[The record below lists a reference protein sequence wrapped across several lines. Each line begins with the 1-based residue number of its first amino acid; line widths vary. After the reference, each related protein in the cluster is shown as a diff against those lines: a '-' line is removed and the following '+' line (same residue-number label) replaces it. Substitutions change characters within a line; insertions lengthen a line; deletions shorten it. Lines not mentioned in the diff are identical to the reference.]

1 MSHESV
7 QRWLPDIAMMQT
19 NPTLFYNVLPNVISS
34 LAKEIY
40 GSYNARTCSWLFS
53 ALSPY
58 NSQLWIHF
66 RNLQEFRYAPNFD
79 AFLQEFSECIHQ
91 CCRLTIDARGIRQ
104 LQCLYVAGLLEVRL
118 SDGSAIDVDLWNFA
132 IGIGYFL
139 LSSLSAGFLD
149 LHALIIGIIERWW
162 DGLINSFTKIDVL
175 FSVAVQLCSA
185 VLLHWNSDDPI
196 VMKAVRKFMSTVM
209 YHYDCGE
216 QLRSWLLDHLINE
229 TILCG
234 PTAQHGCVVLSK
246 GAIHCLPALIE
257 SIGSVEMYTRSPY
270 LTTSLMLSLGH
281 NYTAATAGDV
291 IARLLSSFCQAE
303 ALESHNAVLFRC
315 LTEPIIQYVL
325 FDQLDCTVTQ
335 ESVGSSET
343 AVDVIRLNRRVNF
356 AQHCL
361 RKEFLAV
368 RLTQLG
374 ADQSI
379 IAHCSPFFH
388 SGISLLDLLFRAL
401 GACLQSE
408 LTPFAMKQH
417 QLFMWLH
424 LFALHNDKVSLLNN
438 ESNLSPFLV
447 GLHHSDDQLRAV
459 ALTGLS
465 NLACQVLNHL
475 DRLRLPSKM
484 DRNCPLADPSQYID
498 LFLSG
503 IALLCGSTVPA
514 ARKRSVST
522 FADLIRAVRNACT
535 SVDSSV
541 LEDLN
546 HLLPKPSSSSSLCES
561 RLQHWATAPA
571 DQHSQIVSDRTTLA
585 LFWLAKLV
593 DFNAQLWGTTST
605 ESSVYCR
612 LAFWPGMTY
621 QRAYVTLELMFTS
634 VGLLNLRENGA
645 DTMKQWRT
653 SYTTSSIRNLQML
666 VEKLSSMYKWSYC
679 APGTLYHLL
688 CSLTLL
694 NVDLQA
700 QLLKMVNHNW
710 PDVVAVLSREQC
722 DSLIEMSLEWC
733 DSCSTQVYTA
743 GGNLLSFCCTAGLY
757 VHSEL
762 SPPLAVRIRQKLD
775 SLSTLDTTASAKNG
789 NLLLR
794 IAQQQPALGY
804 LIAISLLLTKSFLV
818 TNENAHVD
826 DVRSL
831 LRSVKLAQF
840 CIQLCNRCLV
850 VMGCEPWSSSDT
862 ELGASVQ
869 VLRGAAS
876 FREMGQSVLRAAM
889 GRHSKPQKSD
899 CTQDNIDP
907 SLTPDEGDL
916 EIIEITPEYQH
927 ILSWSWNTLRFSA
940 DILTR
945 WAVVH
950 TELEES
956 ISNNRI
962 RAQCFRIGYLLLHI
976 LLHCRH
982 RGTVEAVSA
991 SLQYYLTV
999 SYRSNLLVMCE
1010 DVLSI
1015 CWDVLCRV
1023 EFSVTRRAAGLWPAV
1038 RAALVAERMQK
1049 PRLQPSLLIGWIQ
1062 NLILLAG
1069 PPKFCRSSAAASLFG
1084 RELTDPP
1091 QALALHLLRGIFSDA
1106 CLQAHQLSICVPGH
1120 PTANSVVLALR
1131 LAVLPGFDFPSWTV
1145 SNAALQLH
1153 AVLVLRL
1160 TGTDCGRPK
1169 ISTSEVFD
1177 TYVGLRD
1184 MFLDTLER
1192 ACRDHEGLTSTTK
1205 LMPIL
1210 TVLARLDPGEHENST
1225 DARMRELLSYFLLN
1239 HRNYSVRQLAALAFL
1254 AFVRTTISSPMSE
1267 LTQSNAVASLCNGLN
1282 EVSRVGPI
1290 RLLRLDSNVV
1300 GRSMET
1306 TVTSR
1311 FSVNAVHGQLCLL
1324 RAWFRQPTT
1333 ASVLELKRNLFDWK
1347 VALIFLNGILIGP
1360 KHFGPEALL
1369 LVPQFCDVMFT
1380 VLNST
1385 TKLSSDIQDGF
1396 TTLCYRLQS
1405 REFFRLSDTRFHSK
1419 SLLMFRR
1426 LMDRI
1431 LGRSFPMSC
1440 SFSADPF
1447 DPGCLSRF
1455 LSVAED
1461 EDVNTFLPSVIDFWH
1476 RAGPG
1481 LAYSHPSLCWRITQ
1495 LCSIAVVHR
1504 EKCSIVPLLSL
1515 PLSRALFDVQVAIG
1529 SRDLVHHA
1537 QALLCATIALD
1548 NSPIGMLPE
1557 WWVNG
1562 FSNCL
1567 QPTAPEPARLVAAQ
1581 IPSLWIAT
1589 FMEPVSSRCLHSGAE
1604 ATAFRSIKRII
1615 DAKSRCLILFLQ
1627 TILFALFDECSTVRT
1642 RISSA
1647 VISIDG
1653 PLPAN
1658 VPGCPSGAHL
1668 IAATH
1673 LLDHIVPTWLVTP
1686 RTRCKWF
1693 RSTYFKLMQRLN
1705 EQSVENLLMKQRSV
1719 LYEREVDNDFCE
1731 PRLLLELIAKQLNNE
1746 VVNPCSLTEW
1756 EWMYFCSG
1764 LQEMCHKD
1772 LLNQCSKGKDLFTVW
1787 KKQSIKNFV
1796 SSFHA
1801 VSPARFA
1808 STVGFDLLHN
1818 IRETLL
1824 NFSIS
1829 PE

>member
-1 MSHESV
+1 MDLLQREHQLCPARPARHNHEGK
-7 QRWLPDIAMMQT
+7 RP
-19 NPTLFYNVLPNVISS
+19 
-34 LAKEIY
+34 
-40 GSYNARTCSWLFS
+40 
-53 ALSPY
+53 
-58 NSQLWIHF
+58 
-66 RNLQEFRYAPNFD
+66 
-79 AFLQEFSECIHQ
+79 
-91 CCRLTIDARGIRQ
+91 LTI
-104 LQCLYVAGLLEVRL
+104 
-118 SDGSAIDVDLWNFA
+118 
-132 IGIGYFL
+132 
-139 LSSLSAGFLD
+139 
-149 LHALIIGIIERWW
+149 
-162 DGLINSFTKIDVL
+162 L
-175 FSVAVQLCSA
+175 FPVAVELCSA

-196 VMKAVRKFMSTVM
+196 VMKAVRKFLSTVM
-209 YHYDCGE
+209 HHYDCGE
-216 QLRSWLLDHLINE
+216 QFRSWLLDHLINE

-234 PTAQHGCVVLSK
+234 PTAQLGCVVLSK

-257 SIGSVEMYTRSPY
+257 SIGPVEVYTRSPY
-270 LTTSLMLSLGH
+270 LTTSLMLSLAH

-291 IARLLSSFCQAE
+291 IARLLSSFCQTE
-303 ALESHNAVLFRC
+303 TLESHNVALFRC
-315 LTEPIIQYVL
+315 LIEPIIQYVL
-325 FDQLDCTVTQ
+325 FDRLDCTVTQ

-361 RKEFLAV
+361 RKQFLAV

-374 ADQSI
+374 GDQSI
-379 IAHCSPFFH
+379 HAHCSPYFH
-388 SGISLLDLLFRAL
+388 SGVSLLDLLFRTL

-408 LTPFAMKQH
+408 LTLSVTKQH

-438 ESNLSPFLV
+438 EFNLSPLLV
-447 GLHHSDDQLRAV
+447 GLHHADDQLRAV

-475 DRLRLPSKM
+475 DRLRLPSKR
-484 DRNCPLADPSQYID
+484 DHNCPLADPSQYID

-514 ARKRSVST
+514 ARKRSVSA
-522 FADLIRAVRNACT
+522 FADVMRAVRNACT

-541 LEDLN
+541 LDDLN

-561 RLQHWATAPA
+561 RLQHWVTASA
-571 DQHSQIVSDRTTLA
+571 EQHSQIVGDRTTLA
-585 LFWLAKLV
+585 LCWLAKLV

-605 ESSVYCR
+605 ESSAYCR

-634 VGLLNLRENGA
+634 VGLLNLRHNAA

-653 SYTTSSIRNLQML
+653 SYTSSSIRNLQML
-666 VEKLSSMYKWSYC
+666 IEKLSYMYKWSYC

-700 QLLKMVNHNW
+700 QLLKMVSHNW
-710 PDVVAVLSREQC
+710 PDIVAVLSREQC
-722 DSLIEMSLEWC
+722 DSLIQMSLEWC
-733 DSCSTQVYTA
+733 DSCNTQVYTA

-757 VHSEL
+757 IHSEL
-762 SPPLAVRIRQKLD
+762 SPPLAERIRQKLD
-775 SLSTLDTTASAKNG
+775 SLSTVDKTTSAENG

-818 TNENAHVD
+818 TNENTAVD

-831 LRSVKLAQF
+831 LRSAELAQF

-850 VMGCEPWSSSDT
+850 VMGCEPWSSSNT
-862 ELGASVQ
+862 ELGESVQ

-876 FREMGQSVLRAAM
+876 FREMGQSILRAAM
-889 GRHSKPQKSD
+889 GGHSEPRKTDS
-899 CTQDNIDP
+899 THDNIDP
-907 SLTPDEGDL
+907 CLKPDEGDL

-940 DILTR
+940 DVLAR

-950 TELEES
+950 TELEIS
-956 ISNNRI
+956 IPNNRI

-999 SYRSNLLVMCE
+999 SYRSNSLILCE

-1038 RAALVAERMQK
+1038 RAALVAERIQK
-1049 PRLQPSLLIGWIQ
+1049 PRLQPLLLIEWIQ
-1062 NLILLAG
+1062 NLITLAE
-1069 PPKFCRSSAAASLFG
+1069 PPKSCRSSAAASLFG

-1106 CLQAHQLSICVPGH
+1106 CLQAHQLSVCVSGH
-1120 PTANSVVLALR
+1120 PTANTVVLALR

-1160 TGTDCGRPK
+1160 TGTDCGRPR

-1192 ACRDHEGLTSTTK
+1192 ARRDHEGLTSTTK

-1210 TVLARLDPGEHENST
+1210 TVLARLDPGEHESSI

-1239 HRNYSVRQLAALAFL
+1239 HQNYSVRQLAALAFL
-1254 AFVRTTISSPMSE
+1254 AFVRTKISSPVSE
-1267 LTQSNAVASLCNGLN
+1267 LTQCNAVASLCTGLN

-1290 RLLRLDSNVV
+1290 RLLRLDSNLV
-1300 GRSMET
+1300 GRSVVT

-1311 FSVNAVHGQLCLL
+1311 LSMNAVHGQLCLL

-1333 ASVLELKRNLFDWK
+1333 AYLLELKRNHFDWI
-1347 VALIFLNGILIGP
+1347 VALIFLDGILVGR
-1360 KHFGPEALL
+1360 KQYGPEALL
-1369 LVPQFCDVMFT
+1369 LVPLFCDVMST

-1385 TKLSSDIQDGF
+1385 SKLSSHIQEGF
-1396 TTLCYRLQS
+1396 KILCYRLLS
-1405 REFFRLSDTRFHSK
+1405 RDFFCLSDIRFHSK

-1431 LGRSFPMSC
+1431 LGRSFPL
-1440 SFSADPF
+1440 SFSFNAGPF
-1447 DPGCLSRF
+1447 DPGRLNRF

-1461 EDVNTFLPSVIDFWH
+1461 EDVNTFLPSVIGFWH
-1476 RAGPG
+1476 RAGPE

-1495 LCSIAVVHR
+1495 LCSFAVVHR
-1504 EKCSIVPLLSL
+1504 ERCSVVPMLSL
-1515 PLSRALFDVQVAIG
+1515 PLLRALFDVKVAIG

-1548 NSPIGMLPE
+1548 SSAIGMLPE

-1562 FSNCL
+1562 FSTCL
-1567 QPTAPEPARLVAAQ
+1567 LPTASEPARLVAAQ
-1581 IPSLWIAT
+1581 IPTVWIAT
-1589 FMEPVSSRCLHSGAE
+1589 FLEPVSSRCLRSGAE
-1604 ATAFRSIKRII
+1604 ATAFKSVKRII

-1627 TILFALFDECSTVRT
+1627 TILFALFDECPTVRT

-1647 VISIDG
+1647 VLSIDG
-1653 PLPAN
+1653 PVPAN
-1658 VPGCPSGAHL
+1658 VPGCLSAAHL

-1693 RSTYFKLMQRLN
+1693 RSTYFNLMQRLN
-1705 EQSVENLLMKQRSV
+1705 EQCVENLLMKQR
-1719 LYEREVDNDFCE
+1719 
-1731 PRLLLELIAKQLNNE
+1731 
-1746 VVNPCSLTEW
+1746 
-1756 EWMYFCSG
+1756 
-1764 LQEMCHKD
+1764 
-1772 LLNQCSKGKDLFTVW
+1772 
-1787 KKQSIKNFV
+1787 
-1796 SSFHA
+1796 
-1801 VSPARFA
+1801 
-1808 STVGFDLLHN
+1808 
-1818 IRETLL
+1818 
-1824 NFSIS
+1824 
-1829 PE
+1829 